1 MVDLRV
7 KQWNGAGGVNG
18 KKVRI
23 EWRDGECSAKKAK
36 EEEKELINKHN
47 VSIIFGGLCSEET
60 IGASEITNINKVIL
74 FTPISSASEI
84 SLLGDYVFRGSI
96 SNSRQA
102 RTIHSLAKQK
112 LYRKVGVFIE
122 NRAYS
127 DDLLR
132 IFQDSYEG
140 EVVVSEINLEN
151 IPSSINTIKEAN
163 VDAILVIVG
172 TPRLLRALFTEIEN
186 QEFVNMDFIFD
197 KVALSLDVLAEEF
210 FTLLSKNNAMGA
222 AYILPTNTP
231 RFLRFKQEFYEEYNR
246 DLGYY
251 EDAIAGLDGI
261 DVLLSSLDQVENVDD
276 SHELRNLLL
285 QTQIPGFFNG
295 IFFDEN
301 GDLEANYS
309 LVSFDGEKFIKI
321 K

>member
-112 LYRKVGVFIE
+112 LYRKVGVVIE
-122 NRAYS
+122 NRA
-127 DDLLR
+127 
-132 IFQDSYEG
+132 
-140 EVVVSEINLEN
+140 
-151 IPSSINTIKEAN
+151 
-163 VDAILVIVG
+163 
-172 TPRLLRALFTEIEN
+172 
-186 QEFVNMDFIFD
+186 
-197 KVALSLDVLAEEF
+197 
-210 FTLLSKNNAMGA
+210 
-222 AYILPTNTP
+222 
-231 RFLRFKQEFYEEYNR
+231 
-246 DLGYY
+246 
-251 EDAIAGLDGI
+251 
-261 DVLLSSLDQVENVDD
+261 
-276 SHELRNLLL
+276 
-285 QTQIPGFFNG
+285 
-295 IFFDEN
+295 
-301 GDLEANYS
+301 
-309 LVSFDGEKFIKI
+309 
-321 K
+321 